1 MYVIIHCDKC
11 CELNE
16 RGDLGRFLEEI
27 TCRSTEEG
35 GDDIEDSA

>member
-11 CELNE
+11 CEGVIWE
-16 RGDLGRFLEEI
+16 GFSEEI